1 MAVKRRNKRLTQN
14 ARLYSFVANL
24 TLLIDNELH
33 IQKKRNEHKRWT
45 HANERCRWHCTR
57 SETAAPVFFLFLLF
71 NGKRKVS
78 AFSVET
84 GVYLHSENVH
94 ITKSVEPAFE
104 DGFVPES
111 LNKTHKTSHKIT
123 KQQRKHLDEIS
134 QEKKKKKKKTK
145 NDHERKKIERYLTH
159 SHWLHFG
166 FRWYSLAHSLRCIS
180 QNILST
186 TRNVDDCNPV
196 KKL

>member
-1 MAVKRRNKRLTQN
+1 MNTCKWTVSLALHSLWNSSI
-14 ARLYSFVANL
+14 SFL
-24 TLLIDNELH
+24 
-33 IQKKRNEHKRWT
+33 
-45 HANERCRWHCTR
+45 
-57 SETAAPVFFLFLLF
+57 FLFLLF

-145 NDHERKKIERYLTH
+145 NDHERE
-159 SHWLHFG
+159 
-166 FRWYSLAHSLRCIS
+166 
-180 QNILST
+180 
-186 TRNVDDCNPV
+186 
-196 KKL
+196 KKLNATLHIRIGSTLGFVGIASRIHWDAFHRIFLVQREMSTIVIPWRSYSVHLKKVQVINSPKSWNKAVFFILTQRTVHAIWEHLS